1 MILKAYCVSTL
12 RGLDGERLTGN
23 LLQSNHLFSYKRSQ
37 WSWSTFGGKL
47 KAHNF
52 TALCWR
58 HTRKLVFVPSVLFH
72 PSYFSSWR
80 QKSWRKSWF
89 VVSVADGVV
98 RSRWRTKLLATLYIL
113 LVDLV
118 VILLQELI
126 LKLDH
131 GWSHLGMFI
140 VDRLHSTWLFSL
152 EALQLCAVGSSSTS
166 LAMHQVLQLP
176 SLLFPSESLSVWFGR
191 GEPRPRVVH
200 RRSCSFVEA
209 GRLVYMSLV
218 IRVTSASV
226 RLCFG
231 RCGSCTSLT
240 IRRVACSSVAGGAAI
255 ATAHVSTVER
265 AFCFWGESLCCM
277 FYIHLHSDIIPLT
290 IISVVPFYRKSWV
303 QLASSWLIAGINE
316 WLLSS
321 ESFQLCCGGS
331 NTSSLAKPHDHLWWM
346 TLR

>member
-1 MILKAYCVSTL
+1 MTPEELAEIVVRCLRCWWCGAFTL
-12 RGLDGERLTGN
+12 EDETASDFVYSLGRFGSN
-23 LLQSNHLFSYKRSQ
+23 LIAGIDIEVG
-37 WSWSTFGGKL
+37 SW
-47 KAHNF
+47 
-52 TALCWR
+52 
-58 HTRKLVFVPSVLFH
+58 
-72 PSYFSSWR
+72 
-80 QKSWRKSWF
+80 
-89 VVSVADGVV
+89 VVS
-98 RSRWRTKLLATLYIL
+98 SRNVHCGRTT
-113 LVDLV
+113 
-118 VILLQELI
+118 
-126 LKLDH
+126 
-131 GWSHLGMFI
+131 
-140 VDRLHSTWLFSL
+140 RLHSTWLFSL

-265 AFCFWGESLCCM
+265 GLLLLGWVFVLYVLYSFTFRYHSLNNYFCC
-277 FYIHLHSDIIPLT
+277 
-290 IISVVPFYRKSWV
+290 PF
-303 QLASSWLIAGINE
+303 
-316 WLLSS
+316 LS
-321 ESFQLCCGGS
+321 
-331 NTSSLAKPHDHLWWM
+331 
-346 TLR
+346 